1 MHISKIQPQT
11 PLQQPH
17 MRRSVNQRIDALATL
32 PVFFKLQGRRVVI
45 LGGTEAAVWKSELA
59 LAAGADV
66 EVVSDCFDPAF
77 SSLPHQDRLHL
88 REKVWETSDLW
99 GAAFVIADAQDTAE
113 AERVQSSARA
123 AGVALNV
130 IDRPDFCDFQ
140 FGAIVNRSP
149 VIVSISTDGA
159 APVLGQEIRKRIEAL
174 LPRQL
179 GQWGALAKALRK
191 TVGTTFASGQ
201 ERRSFWRHFAQKAFQ
216 RSPTEQDHRV
226 VLEMPRV
233 LDEPTTVKIDLADPK
248 AITLRDI
255 EALQAA
261 DRVCG
266 GVSIPEEIRSFVRRE
281 ATWNTSENGCSACP
295 HSADFKCVK
304 IRPKAQAA

>member
-11 PLQQPH
+11 PLRQPPK
-17 MRRSVNQRIDALATL
+17 RRGGTQRIDALATL

-45 LGGTEAAVWKSELA
+45 LGGTEAAVWKAELA

-66 EVVSDCFDPAF
+66 EVVSDRFDPAF
-77 SSLPHQDRLHL
+77 SSLPHQDRLNL
-88 REKVWETSDLW
+88 RKKVWETSDLW
-99 GAAFVIADAQDTAE
+99 GAAFVIADALDDAE

-179 GQWGALAKALRK
+179 GQWGALAKALRA
-191 TVGTTFASGQ
+191 TVAATFASGQ
-201 ERRSFWRHFAQKAFQ
+201 ERRSFWRHFAQRAFQ
-216 RSPTEQDHRV
+216 RSPTEHDQQV
-226 VLEMPRV
+226 TLEMPQV
-233 LDEPTTVKIDLADPK
+233 LAAPATVQIDLADPK
-248 AITLRDI
+248 TISLRDI

-266 GVSIPEEIRSFVRRE
+266 GVSVPKEVRSFVRRE
-281 ATWNTSENGCSACP
+281 ATWNTHENGCSACP

-304 IRPKAQAA
+304 IRPKAKVA